1 MIMITKES
9 SIKVKAEILFFMIFE
24 EIKKSYILRQ
34 VKIVYK
40 FYLSKYFLKQEIE
53 NKFSYFDVSK

>member
-1 MIMITKES
+1 
-9 SIKVKAEILFFMIFE
+9 MIFE